1 MATNQCQQNYKMSD
15 KEIKVPNIGEFK
27 DVEVIEVLVSNGQSV
42 SKNDP
47 LITIES
53 DKSSVEIPASFDGKV
68 KSVKI
73 KVGDRVSEGD
83 LILTVEQSG
92 EEEKNIEQKTI
103 KEEDEPVA
111 NQNQVETIAKVN
123 PAQNTIKKDN
133 SEVSSA
139 SPKVRKFARE
149 LGVNINEIVGSER
162 QGRIVEDDVKNFISS
177 KINKAPDKTEAQPKK
192 IISEF
197 SHSDFGE
204 IEVKDM
210 PRVKKLASTYLVNSW
225 TTIPHVTNHDEAD
238 ITEMEDFRTSLTDMY
253 TGERKKI
260 TPLAFIIKALV
271 ASLKKFPS
279 FNSSIDDIENGKIT
293 IKKYFHVGIAVDTP
307 HGLMVPKIRSADNKS
322 ISYISNELKTVSDQC
337 RNLKIDKKEFFGG
350 SMTIT
355 SLGGIGGSF
364 FTPIIN
370 YPEVAILG
378 VGKAQKKQIFING
391 KFETRTMLPLSLSY
405 DHRIIDGAEA
415 ARFNNDLKENLGKNF
430 AYKLAV

>member
-1 MATNQCQQNYKMSD
+1 MSD

-27 DVEVIEVLVSNGQSV
+27 DVEVIEVLVSKGQSV

-53 DKSSVEIPASFDGKV
+53 DKSSVEIPASFNGKV

-92 EEEKNIEQKTI
+92 EEEKSIEQKTI
-103 KEEDEPVA
+103 KEEEPAA
-111 NQNQVETIAKVN
+111 NQDQVEKVVKVN
-123 PAQNTIKKDN
+123 QAQNLIKKN
-133 SEVSSA
+133 NFEASSA

-177 KINKAPDKTEAQPKK
+177 KINKTSDKTEAQPKK
-192 IISEF
+192 IVSEF

-260 TPLAFIIKALV
+260 TPLAFIVKALV

-293 IKKYFHVGIAVDTP
+293 MKNYFHVGIAVDTP
-307 HGLMVPKIRSADNKS
+307 HGLMVPKIRNADNKS

-378 VGKAQKKQIFING
+378 VGKAQKKQIFFNG